1 MIARL
6 YLLLGLFLLSVTAV
20 NAQQTKLLKGK
31 VVEEGRHEEL
41 LLQEGLYHRLVQK
54 QFVG

>member
-31 VVEEGRHEEL
+31 VVEEGN
-41 LLQEGLYHRLVQK
+41 QPD
-54 QFVG
+54 